1 MGWVRVRIPSAGGP
15 AKGKIPVRYD
25 GRDTVGL
32 EEDNFAKR
40 GHAKNIM
47 KPPPFDYCAATQIE
61 EAISLLNEYGE
72 AAKILAGGQ
81 SLVPLLNFRLVQPQ
95 VLVDI
100 NRIEGLSYI
109 VESEGGVRIG
119 ALTRHRALETSSLVK
134 ANCPVLSFAA
144 RFIGHLAIRNR
155 GTFGGSLAH
164 ADPAAELPVVMTA
177 LGGRILVRSMQGDR
191 TLAPEDFFIDFLTT
205 ALQPAEML
213 IEAWTPNL
221 PARTGWGFQELA
233 LQHGAFAIVAVA
245 ALITLDHQGRCTNA
259 RIALG
264 NVAPTPVRARD
275 AEDLLTGTKPNK
287 EMLAEAARLATKVT
301 QPTSHIHASAEYKKA
316 MTEVFAHRALRDAY
330 ARATQAN

>member
-1 MGWVRVRIPSAGGP
+1 
-15 AKGKIPVRYD
+15 
-25 GRDTVGL
+25 
-32 EEDNFAKR
+32 
-40 GHAKNIM
+40 M
-47 KPPPFDYCAATQIE
+47 KPPPFEYFPVTRVE
-61 EAISLLNEYGE
+61 EATSLLHEYGE
-72 AAKILAGGQ
+72 GAKILAGGQ

-95 VLVDI
+95 VLIDI
-100 NRIEGLSYI
+100 NGIEGLSH
-109 VESEGGVRIG
+109 VLESDGGLRIG
-119 ALTRHRALETSSLVK
+119 ALTRHRALETSPLVRT
-134 ANCPVLSFAA
+134 NCPILSCAA

-177 LGGRILVRSMQGDR
+177 LGGRILVRSTQGDR

-213 IEAWTPNL
+213 IEAWMPNL

-287 EMLAEAARLATKVT
+287 EMLAEAARITIKGV
-301 QPTSHIHASAEYKKA
+301 QPTSHIHASAEYKKT
-316 MTEVFAHRALRDAY
+316 MTEVFAHRALLDAY